1 MKNEQTAEAVLYAW
15 ACGAMTTA
23 QAKATCLKLGYQID
37 FRQADNNNL
46 IEAFN
51 LNTQTWETLEV

>member
-23 QAKATCLKLGYQID
+23 QAKATCLKLGYIID
-37 FRQADNNNL
+37 FRQADSNL
-46 IEAFN
+46 IDAFN
-51 LNTQTWETLEV
+51 LNTQTWQTLEV